1 MNRFLPLTAVVLAS
15 VALAQQPNLDDRFQ
29 RAYYQEH
36 ALKDLD
42 QAIETYRG
50 VFNDALA
57 AKQRGVAAKA
67 KLREALCERQRG
79 REVEAVALLEG
90 LVKEFGDQRAVAAEA
105 KDALAALGGPR
116 RTLRVYDVNYLLTR
130 APEAVPLT
138 GMRLEASPYHD
149 GGAGGAGAAGGFSF
163 SDEEESMPAGVA
175 VDPDTLIEL
184 IEENL
189 AHDSW
194 EGNARL
200 EVENGNLIV
209 VNTAEV
215 HREVEALLARL
226 HALRGRSIS
235 FDVRSVL
242 ISRAGYQALK
252 LGPGGARALSPQ
264 QVRALGAQLTAK
276 QAIELERRQLSTPNR
291 IGTEAATPRRVDF
304 LGTYEVNQTGVIPVL
319 NPVVEQGTQAT
330 ALWLRPT
337 LVADG
342 KSMLLEVHARSSR
355 WNTEASQQ
363 LSLDKLVEL
372 DLPSADYVALEETLL
387 VKDGQPVIVGGV
399 QATQTVEP
407 EVLAALGWDPQVLS
421 DARVLFVVHP
431 HMETP
436 AEAKGEAP
444 LKQGRRELRV
454 YNVALITGER
464 REPQSEH
471 LRGLLYDLNG
481 YDDEGSP
488 TLHLDVIME
497 MLEEN
502 VSPDSWEHPS
512 NWCREVGQDI
522 IAINQTPAVH
532 ASVRS
537 FLSALERG
545 PRASQ
550 TVAFELFDLEIP
562 AARLDALFAAAPGGR
577 GSQRL
582 SAQAVEALLAE
593 DSTEVIRWG
602 AASTINGS
610 PVAFESTR
618 TARYLKGSES
628 SSGGT
633 GQVVSQVLQ
642 PVTDVVRSGWSLAA
656 VPNALRDGRVAL
668 NLDYRVETLHGFKR
682 VDLGFAKIGLPQLT
696 TDSKQISSAI
706 EPKQVLVVAG
716 EVRAGRG
723 RLVLVRVRVDKH
735 FGE

>member
-15 VALAQQPNLDDRFQ
+15 VGLAQQPNLDDRFQ

-42 QAIETYRG
+42 QAVESYRS
-50 VFNDALA
+50 VFKDALA
-57 AKQRGVAAKA
+57 AKERGVAAKA
-67 KLREALCERQRG
+67 KFREALCERQRG

-90 LVKEFGDQRAVAAEA
+90 LVKEFSDQRAVAAEA
-105 KDALAALGGPR
+105 KDALATLGGPR

-138 GMRLEASPYHD
+138 GMRLEASTYGSGG
-149 GGAGGAGAAGGFSF
+149 GGAGGITGGFSF
-163 SDEEESMPAGVA
+163 EDEEESMPAGVA

-189 AHDSW
+189 AQDSW
-194 EGNARL
+194 EGDARL
-200 EVENGNLIV
+200 AVENGNLIV

-215 HREVEALLARL
+215 HREVEALLSRL
-226 HALRGRSIS
+226 HALRGRTIS
-235 FDVRSVL
+235 FDVRTVL
-242 ISRAGYQALK
+242 ISRAGYEALK

-264 QVRALGAQLTAK
+264 QLEALGAQLTAR
-276 QAIELERRQLSTPNR
+276 QAVELERRQLSTPNR
-291 IGTEAATPRRVDF
+291 VGTEAATPTRVDF

-319 NPVVEQGTQAT
+319 NPLIEHGTQAT

-342 KSMLLEVHARSSR
+342 RSMLLEVHARSSR
-355 WNTEASQQ
+355 WNTEASQE
-363 LSLDKLVEL
+363 LSLKKLVEL
-372 DLPSADYVALEETLL
+372 DLPRADYVALEETLL
-387 VKDGQPVIVGGV
+387 VKDGQAVIVGGV
-399 QATQTVEP
+399 QATETVEP
-407 EVLAALGWDPQVLS
+407 DVLAGLGWDAKILD
-421 DARVLFVVHP
+421 DARVLFVVQP
-431 HMETP
+431 RMEAP

-464 REPQSEH
+464 REPQSDH

-481 YDDEGSP
+481 YDYETRSA
-488 TLHLDVIME
+488 LQLDVVVE
-497 MLEEN
+497 MLQEN
-502 VSPDSWEHPS
+502 VSPDSWDHPS
-512 NWCREVGQDI
+512 NWIREVGQDI
-522 IAINQTPAVH
+522 VAINQTPAVH

-537 FLSALERG
+537 FLSVLERG

-550 TVAFELFDLEIP
+550 TVSFELFDLELP

-582 SAQAVEALLAE
+582 SAESVEELLAE
-593 DSTEVIRWG
+593 ASTRVIRWG
-602 AASTINGS
+602 AASTVNGS

-633 GQVVSQVLQ
+633 GSVVSEVLQ
-642 PVTDVVRSGWSLAA
+642 PVTDIVRSGWSLAV

-668 NLDYRVETLHGFKR
+668 SLDYRVETLHGFKR
-682 VDLGFAKIGLPQLT
+682 VDLGFAKIGLPQVT
-696 TDSKQISSAI
+696 TDSKQLSTAI

-723 RLVLVRVRVDKH
+723 RLVLARVRVDKH